1 MPDTSYIPPFTMTE
15 EITNLVIE
23 IAELTGGK
31 AFPREKTI
39 AEKILELIQKDG
51 TLSAAK
57 MGELLGISPRQVQ
70 RILKQLK
77 NDGRIEHVGANRNGV
92 YRIL

>member
-1 MPDTSYIPPFTMTE
+1 MSDTSYIPPFTMTE

-39 AEKILELIQKDG
+39 TEKILELIQKDG

-57 MGELLGISPRQVQ
+57 MGELLGMSPRQVQ

-77 NDGRIEHVGANRNGV
+77 NDGSIEHVGANRNGV

>member
-1 MPDTSYIPPFTMTE
+1 MRPIFVTFMLKLIRD
-15 EITNLVIE
+15 LLK
-23 IAELTGGK
+23 ELTGGK
-31 AFPREKTI
+31 ASPREKTI
-39 AEKILELIQKDG
+39 TEKILELIQKDG

-77 NDGRIEHVGANRNGV
+77 NDGRVEHVGANRNGV

>member
-1 MPDTSYIPPFTMTE
+1 MQDIDDFSD
-15 EITNLVIE
+15 
-23 IAELTGGK
+23 A
-31 AFPREKTI
+31 
-39 AEKILELIQKDG
+39 
-51 TLSAAK
+51 LSAAK

-77 NDGRIEHVGANRNGV
+77 DDGRIEHVGANRNGV

>member
-1 MPDTSYIPPFTMTE
+1 MTCGV
-15 EITNLVIE
+15 T
-23 IAELTGGK
+23 A
-31 AFPREKTI
+31 REYS
-39 AEKILELIQKDG
+39 AVSCKDR
-51 TLSAAK
+51 
-57 MGELLGISPRQVQ
+57 GISPRQVQ